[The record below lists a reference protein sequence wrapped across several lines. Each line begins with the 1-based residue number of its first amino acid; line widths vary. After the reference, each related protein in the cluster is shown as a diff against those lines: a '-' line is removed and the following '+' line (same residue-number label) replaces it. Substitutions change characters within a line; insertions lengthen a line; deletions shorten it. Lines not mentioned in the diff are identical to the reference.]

1 MNRNTGILE
10 CWKTGVLKKHYS
22 INPLLHYSRKTWKK
36 IVLVLGLS
44 TWAVLAFAQVTA
56 SARIDSTRILIGDQV
71 EVQLFLN
78 SNMPLSN
85 IRTDLSDFDSL
96 TFVEVLEKSD
106 WNPVSNSASSTVFEQ
121 TLRLT
126 SFEAGQHL
134 IPAFSVIFSRNGKVD
149 TVKTGTLQLDVAT
162 IAVTDSTQL
171 APIKNIIEEP
181 RKLEDFLP
189 YLIGLL
195 VMVILAGLTLLLI
208 RLSKGKELPP
218 PPPIILKPHEI
229 ALQKLEQLRAARLWQ
244 DGKIKAF
251 QTELTFIIRE
261 YLEHQFQIPALENTT
276 DEIISSLRK
285 IGFSSEWQQRFRS
298 LFQNA
303 DLVKFAKAEPPISI
317 HEEGLNEAIALVQE
331 TKPVEEPIQ
340 VNEK

>member
-1 MNRNTGILE
+1 MNWNIGMLE
-10 CWKTGVLKKHYS
+10 CWNIGVLRKHYS
-22 INPLLHYSRKTWKK
+22 ITPLLHKSQLTWKT
-36 IVLVLGLS
+36 IVLIFTLNLWALS
-44 TWAVLAFAQVTA
+44 AFAQVTA

-85 IRTDLSDFDSL
+85 IQTDLSGFDSL
-96 TFVEVLEKSD
+96 TFVEVLEKKD
-106 WNPVSNSASSTVFEQ
+106 WNPVSNSASAHVFEQ
-121 TLRLT
+121 RLRLT

-162 IAVTDSTQL
+162 IAVSDSTQL

-195 VMVILAGLTLLLI
+195 VMLVLAGLALLII
-208 RLSKGKELPP
+208 RLSRKKELPP
-218 PPPIILKPHEI
+218 PPPVILKPHEI

-261 YLEHQFQIPALENTT
+261 YLEQQFQIPALENTT

-303 DLVKFAKAEPPISI
+303 DLVKFAKAEPPLSI
-317 HEEGLNEAIALVQE
+317 HEEGLKEAISLVHG